1 MGLRAIN
8 PNLKIL
14 LAVGGWNQRGEPFTA
29 VVKNPASRAQFVQQ
43 AYDFIKKY
51 NFDGFDLDW
60 EYPGIKE
67 RGSEPEDKLR
77 FTTLVKELKAKFGSE
92 LLLTAAVG
100 AGKETIEKGGFS
112 FCFAS
117 ASLLSH

>member
-1 MGLRAIN
+1 MGLRSIN

-14 LAVGGWNQRGEPFTA
+14 LAVGGWNQRGEPFNA
-29 VVKNPASRAQFVQQ
+29 VVKNPVSRATFIQQ
-43 AYDFIKKY
+43 SYDFIKKY

-60 EYPGIKE
+60 EYPGVEE
-67 RGSEPEDKLR
+67 RGSEPEDKQR

-100 AGKETIEKGGFS
+100 AGKETIEKGD
-112 FCFAS
+112 FC
-117 ASLLSH
+117 LLFLRPFR